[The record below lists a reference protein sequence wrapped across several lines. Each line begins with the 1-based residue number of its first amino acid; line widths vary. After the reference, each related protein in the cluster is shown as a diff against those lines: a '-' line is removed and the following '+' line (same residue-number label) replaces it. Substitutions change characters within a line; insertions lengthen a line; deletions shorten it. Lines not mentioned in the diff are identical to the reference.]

1 MWRKGS
7 RASGEGRKRSRKRE
21 KRQKS
26 GKGSLGRGTN
36 ENTKEE
42 RSWIQTCARRTV
54 THIPGPR
61 LAQLSLL
68 QKKLGLEKGSLG
80 GGVTE

>member
-1 MWRKGS
+1 MTASWTASSCVYEEDEREVWRKGS
-7 RASGEGRKRSRKRE
+7 RALGEGRKRSRKRE

-42 RSWIQTCARRTV
+42 RSWNQTCMRGVA
-54 THIPGPR
+54 HIPGP
-61 LAQLSLL
+61 
-68 QKKLGLEKGSLG
+68 
-80 GGVTE
+80 